1 MNVAERITALRAL
14 MKKNGID
21 AYLITGTD
29 PHLSEYTP
37 ERWKT
42 RAWISG
48 FTGSYG
54 KVLVTPED
62 ALLWTDTRYFLQ
74 ATDELSGTGIRLM
87 KERVVD
93 AISLESWVVENLKP
107 GSKFAL
113 DGLTLST
120 AEAASLQSKLGANGI
135 IFDSDTDLVAEIW
148 QNRPPEIH
156 APIYEHPANFAGK
169 TRSEKLELV
178 RKMLIAKEIDSTVV
192 SMLDDVAWLLNLR
205 GNEIE
210 FTPLFSAY
218 TFVDLEKCWLFIQ
231 PEKLSATI
239 SDQLGK
245 EGIQIAP
252 YDQFV
257 PFLSRIQG
265 KSIQIDPL
273 RSNFRLTR
281 AMSGSNIIDTSVSL
295 TTQIKSVKDPIE
307 IRNIRNAHI
316 KDGVAMVNF
325 LYWISHTSEIEDI
338 TEVSAGN
345 MLLQFRSR
353 QPHFIGESFYPI
365 VGFGQHGAIVHYHAT
380 ESTDIAISR
389 DNLLLIDSGGQ
400 YLDGTTDLTRTIC
413 LGRASKEQKTDF
425 TLCLK
430 AHIALANA
438 LFPDG
443 TRGHSL
449 DAITRNQL
457 WNNQLNY
464 GHGTGHGIGYFL
476 SVHEGP
482 MSIRAEFNNQSIREG
497 HLLSNEPGIYR
508 TDKYGIRIE
517 NVILCQEFSQTEFG
531 KFLCFETI
539 SLCPIDKQLIV
550 IELLSKEELN
560 WINQYHEKVFQQIS
574 PLITEKVVLEW
585 LKNECLPLN

>member
-1 MNVAERITALRAL
+1 MNVAERIAALRAL

-37 ERWKT
+37 EYWKT

-54 KVLVTPED
+54 KVLVTLED

-74 ATDELSGTGIRLM
+74 AADELSGTGIRLM

-93 AISLESWVVENLKP
+93 AISLDSWVVENLKP

-120 AEAASLQSKLGANGI
+120 AEAASLKSKLGANGI
-135 IFDSDTDLVAEIW
+135 IFDSDLDLVAEIW
-148 QNRPPEIH
+148 QNRPPEINS
-156 APIYEHPANFAGK
+156 PIYEHPANFAGK
-169 TRSEKLELV
+169 SRTEKMELV
-178 RKMLIAKEIDSTVV
+178 RKMLLAKEIDSTVV
-192 SMLDDVAWLLNLR
+192 SMLDDVAWLFNLR

-210 FTPLFSAY
+210 YTPLFSAY
-218 TFVDLEKCWLFIQ
+218 VYLDLENCWLFIQ
-231 PEKLSATI
+231 AEKLSASI
-239 SDQLGK
+239 SDQLEK

-257 PFLSRIQG
+257 SFLSRIHG
-265 KSIQIDPL
+265 KRVQIDPL
-273 RSNFRLTR
+273 RSNFQLSN
-281 AMSGSNIIDTSVSL
+281 AMAGLNIIETSVSL
-295 TTQIKSVKDPIE
+295 TTQIKSVKDLIE
-307 IRNIRNAHI
+307 INNIRNAHL
-316 KDGVAMVNF
+316 KDGAAMVNF
-325 LYWISHTSEIEDI
+325 IYWISHNIEIEPI
-338 TEVSAGN
+338 TEVSAGK
-345 MLLQFRSR
+345 MLFQFRSR

-365 VGFGQHGAIVHYHAT
+365 VGFGPHGAIVHYHAT
-380 ESTDIAISR
+380 ESTDVAISKH
-389 DNLLLIDSGGQ
+389 NLLLIDSGGQ

-413 LGRASKEQKTDF
+413 LGHASKEQKMDF

-438 LFPDG
+438 LFPEE

-449 DAITRNQL
+449 DAIARNPL
-457 WNNQLNY
+457 WNSELNY

-482 MSIRAEFNNQSIREG
+482 MSIRAEFNNQSIRKG

-539 SLCPIDKQLIV
+539 SLCPIDRQLIV

-560 WINQYHEKVFQQIS
+560 WINQYHEKVFKQIS
-574 PLITEKVVLEW
+574 PLITEKEVLEW
-585 LKNECLPLN
+585 LKIQCLPLN